1 MLPATLFL
9 CGRATA
15 ADKSGV
21 SPNAISLPKGP
32 GSIEG
37 LGESFQPSLN
47 TGTAKYGIG
56 IKLPPGVAG
65 HQPSL
70 GLRYEGGG
78 GNGPL
83 GFGWSLSMSSIQRR
97 TDKGIPTYGADVGF
111 KRTDVF
117 INESKEELVP
127 QADGFFFCKNEG
139 AFVRYRFVP
148 SAANPA
154 KEGHWEATAS
164 DGTKLLFGLTA
175 SSRIEETSSARTFS
189 WLLERETDTR
199 GNVIEYGYR
208 SFTNAENLNQK
219 YLATV
224 RYGPGAPPWTSFHFV
239 TFSYEDR
246 PDWFE
251 DGRAGFLVRTG
262 KRLKT
267 VFVGTQG
274 VQLALHLAGDF
285 DGDGKTDFLNRRYDL
300 DYLRY
305 AGNASHWSLLEKVTL
320 VGADGVTALPPARHR
335 YTVCHPPVELS
346 AKDHLLGT
354 IAEPA
359 AVMDNELVE
368 LIDLNADGLP
378 DVLRTQAGGGAHTV
392 WVNRGPVAQPDG
404 PSAIL
409 WATPTAV
416 DPGNGSAWNFD
427 LSSDQTHLADMDGDG
442 LADLVRKGSDDSV
455 FFFTNRGKLGWGERQ
470 EMALQDSSPPAP
482 FGRDNVRLADLD
494 FDKRMDIIQS
504 VLVGDGVLYR
514 IWFNTGNQTYSRALV
529 VSPLVGFDF
538 ATPGVQIADCN
549 GDRVPDLYRIQP
561 NSLVALAG
569 LGYGQFAEAKIIP
582 LPDITLDDEQLRKTK
597 LADINGDGLADLVLE
612 RASPGE
618 CWYWLNL
625 GNYTFSPRKRIIDL
639 PITTSPTAA
648 VRWADLNG
656 NGTTDLIYADSQGIP
671 RIQAV
676 EIGEL
681 LNCAPAP
688 NMLLE
693 IDNGIGRVTRIEYAP
708 STRFALEDEAAGKP
722 WPDPLPFPVTVVAS
736 VTVSDSLGH
745 EYVTRMRYHDG
756 YYDPVEKQFRGFA
769 RAEQIDVG
777 DPTAPTLVS
786 RSYFDVGRAFEPM
799 KGRLLRATIEQTDGK
814 VFSDDV
820 TTWVN
825 PPRTLMVGTNGEAVR
840 YVHPVSS
847 MKQILE
853 LGQGVPRKLE
863 MESAYDNY
871 GNQTRAINYG
881 IVEGTNRAAFN
892 DERVTTTEYALNT
905 NAWIIRASKRHTVQ
919 DEKGAVIARSESFY
933 DDETFSG
940 NNFGV
945 ITIGN
950 LTLKRDWI
958 DPANET
964 AFVQYGRTKYDAF
977 GNPIAVFDPLSDGTG
992 NAAQGHFREM
1002 TFDSRFHSYPIR
1014 ETIHVGGGKPDLVFQ
1029 AAYDEG
1035 HATVTA
1041 STDFNGHTTTYGYD
1055 GLARLARVVKPFDT
1069 EAFPTTEYDYALAV
1083 RVPLPGGGGQST
1095 GIVNFVETRALD
1107 RAPETPGAKR
1117 DHYLISRQF
1126 TDGLGRALLS
1136 KTEAEPATGGTAP
1149 RVTVSGAVQ
1158 FNARQKPAC
1167 ALSPFFTVRGASL
1180 EELLAFEN
1188 IEEPG
1193 WQGLFHEN
1201 GNLIPLNLA
1210 AAHRAPTVF
1219 DATLRAV
1226 RTTNPDGTFTRAAFE
1241 PLITKTYDENDTDPA
1256 SPFFDTP
1263 MVQYADGLG
1272 RMIRVDEVTR
1282 LNDDGTPAASL
1293 NSWNTR
1299 YEYDL
1304 NDRLTRITDSQGNVK
1319 VMHYDGL
1326 RRKLSMNDPDAGVST
1341 NRYDAA
1347 SNLIEAVDAKGQ
1359 RITYTYDG
1367 INRMLTEDYHD
1378 ENSPEFSY
1386 HRSPDVIFHY
1396 DAPAASLDQG
1406 DGTRATARNTKGA
1419 VAYIEDTTG
1428 EEHTSFD
1435 PRGRVEW
1442 TVKRVLDP
1450 EPSATLEPASAT
1462 LVSYRTAFEYDSMDR
1477 VTRLIYPDN
1486 DEVTY
1491 RYNARSLLEI
1501 ITGGPSGSILS
1512 GVGYLPSS
1520 QQERINYGN
1529 GVRTTYAYDKRARL
1543 TRLNTLAPPTGG
1555 SQGEGLIDFA
1565 YTFDN
1570 VSNIRE
1576 IRDQRSLA
1584 AVPAADKRRNTQT
1597 FAYDDLYRLTQVRYN
1612 PSTLNPQ
1619 PSTNF
1624 INYRYDR
1631 LGNMLAQTSDIV
1643 HLDKGR
1649 SVTDLGVMS
1658 YGGVAGRMGRIGRNP
1673 GDPPGPHALSEI
1685 RNPQSVIRNYRY
1697 DASGSMTEI
1706 DGLRCTWDFLDRLV
1720 GVEDDTMRAEYRYD
1734 FTGRRIIKRV
1744 TPRPPPPAARPSASL
1759 YPSEQFEVR
1768 EHNQPTKYVINGGTR
1783 VARITGSLS
1792 SHARLQRIR
1801 VVPGWNLISLA
1812 VTAID
1817 LAGQFQQ
1824 SSAGLP
1830 SLVGALYRWNPAN
1843 GDYSTVLL
1851 GQTVP
1856 VGSVLWVKASTN
1868 ATLAVTGNYAE
1879 PGHQPMPAGGNFFY
1893 SAGLEVLPLLGERAG
1908 VRADVALSHFD
1919 GFTQRWQQH
1928 LPSIPFSDSTFPK
1941 FLSPGAAIFA
1951 HVDSAGEVMAPEA
1964 TLRILYYHQDHL
1976 GSSGVMTDADGALVE
1991 ETAFYPFG
1999 EARNEH
2005 QPRQV
2010 EDVYKFTQKERDR
2023 ESGLHYFEAR
2033 FLASLRGRFLSVD
2046 PKYAA
2051 LEAATP
2057 DPQQLNLYAYARNN
2071 PVLYVDPTGLGELGY
2086 GEEGLTPDYGQIG
2099 EHLKND
2105 VERVDWDRVGN
2116 VAGGALLAAGGVGAC
2131 GTLVGCVVG
2140 APMIMAGSDRIA
2152 AGLTGGDTSLPAD
2165 FHTGMDY
2172 VATVVG
2178 GYQLATAVARGAAAG
2193 SANTGARGG
2202 ARSAFDPLA
2211 DTQAGGPFA
2220 DTAPMGGNAR
2230 VAFNRAPTGKSGA
2243 GSMGGSGGRPLS
2255 IGEPGAP
2262 MPLGLARVRLEAYG
2276 AILDRQKAALRG
2288 MQVISLNEG
2297 LALRF
2302 AFEQANTIWR
2312 ATYGTAPPIR

>member
-9 CGRATA
+9 CGRSTA

-111 KRTDVF
+111 KRTDLF

-154 KEGHWEATAS
+154 KEGHWEATAP

-208 SFTNAENLNQK
+208 SFTNAENLNHK

-285 DGDGKTDFLNRRYDL
+285 DGDGKTDFLDRRYDL

-335 YTVCHPPVELS
+335 YTVCDPPAELS

-504 VLVGDGVLYR
+504 VLVGDGVQYR

-582 LPDITLDDEQLRKTK
+582 LPDITLDDEQLRKAK
-597 LADINGDGLADLVLE
+597 LTDINGDGLADLVLE

-656 NGTTDLIYADSQGIP
+656 NGTTDLIYADSLGLP

-681 LNCAPAP
+681 LNCGSSP
-688 NMLLE
+688 NTLLE
-693 IDNGIGRVTRIEYAP
+693 IDNGIGRVTRIDYAP

-814 VFSDDV
+814 VFSDDI

-840 YVHPVSS
+840 YVHPVSG

-905 NAWIIRASKRHTVQ
+905 NAWIIRASKRQTVQ
-919 DEKGAVIARSESFY
+919 DENGAVIARSESFY

-958 DPANET
+958 DPTDPA
-964 AFVQYGRTKYDAF
+964 AFVQSARSKYDRY
-977 GNPIAVFDPLSDGTG
+977 GNPVALFDALSDGTG
-992 NAAQGHFREM
+992 NPQQGHFRELRYDDA
-1002 TFDSRFHSYPIR
+1002 FQSYPVR
-1014 ETIHVGGGKPDLVFQ
+1014 ETIHIGRGRPPLVFE

-1035 HATVTA
+1035 LATVSR
-1041 STDFNGHTTTYGYD
+1041 STNFNDITTRYRYD
-1055 GLARLARVVKPFDT
+1055 ALARLTGTIRPGDT
-1069 EAFPTTEYDYALAV
+1069 EDFPTTEYEYVLAAPARYPGADGSV
-1083 RVPLPGGGGQST
+1083 RSD
-1095 GIVNFVETRALD
+1095 GIINHVETRGLD
-1107 RAPETPGAKR
+1107 RPPGTAGGRR
-1117 DHYLISRQF
+1117 DHYLITRQF
-1126 TDGLGRALLS
+1126 TDGLGRSLM
-1136 KTEAEPATGGTAP
+1136 TRGEAEPAPGSTTP
-1149 RVTVSGAVQ
+1149 RVVVSGAVL
-1158 FNARQKPAC
+1158 FNARMKLVR
-1167 ALSPFFTVRGASL
+1167 ALNPHFSTRRGSL
-1180 EELLAFEN
+1180 DELLAFEN
-1188 IEEPG
+1188 IELPG
-1193 WQGLFHEN
+1193 WQGQFHES
-1201 GNLIPLNLA
+1201 GTLVALNLER
-1210 AAHRAPTVF
+1210 AHQSSTRY
-1219 DATLRAV
+1219 DATLRSIQSVNA
-1226 RTTNPDGTFTRAAFE
+1226 DGTTARTEFE
-1241 PLITKTYDENDTDPA
+1241 PLVTRGFDENDVDPA
-1256 SPFFDTP
+1256 SPHFNTP
-1263 MVQYADGLG
+1263 SVQFADGLG
-1272 RMIRVDEVTR
+1272 RMIRVDEVVR
-1282 LNDDGTPAASL
+1282 LNDDGTPAASPQT
-1293 NSWNTR
+1293 WTTR

-1319 VMHYDGL
+1319 VMRFDGL
-1326 RRKLSMNDPDAGVST
+1326 KRKTFMNDPDAGIST
-1341 NRYDAA
+1341 TRYDAA
-1347 SNLIEAVDAKGQ
+1347 SNAIETLDAKGQ
-1359 RITYTYDG
+1359 RITYAYDG
-1367 INRMLTEDYHD
+1367 ANRIVAEDYHD
-1378 ENSPEFSY
+1378 EASPEFSY
-1386 HRSPDVIFHY
+1386 RRTPDVTYHY
-1396 DAPAASLDQG
+1396 DAPMESLDQG
-1406 DGTRATARNTKGA
+1406 DGTRSTARNVKGMLA
-1419 VAYIEDTTG
+1419 FVEDTTG
-1428 EEHTSFD
+1428 EEHNSFD
-1435 PRGRVEW
+1435 ARGRVEW
-1442 TVKRVLDP
+1442 TVKRIPDPVL
-1450 EPSATLEPASAT
+1450 SATLDPDPAT
-1462 LVSYRTAFEYDSMDR
+1462 LVAYKTAFDYDSMDR
-1477 VTRLIYPDN
+1477 ITRMIYPDN

-1491 RYNARSLLEI
+1491 RYNARSLLEEI
-1501 ITGGPSGSILS
+1501 VGGPSGSTLS
-1512 GVGYLPSS
+1512 GLGYLPSA
-1520 QQERINYGN
+1520 QQERIDYGN
-1529 GVRTTYAYDKRARL
+1529 GVRTSYDYDSRMRLSRLFTRHAARGAEL
-1543 TRLNTLAPPTGG
+1543 VHFRYDLDP
-1555 SQGEGLIDFA
+1555 
-1565 YTFDN
+1565 
-1570 VSNIRE
+1570 VSNISAINDSRPA
-1576 IRDQRSLA
+1576 SL
-1584 AVPAADKRRNTQT
+1584 VPGGDPRRNSQT
-1597 FAYDDLYRLTQVRYN
+1597 FRYDSLYRLTQVRYSFAAPVAA
-1612 PSTLNPQ
+1612 PSPGGEGRAGGASFASPLAA
-1619 PSTNF
+1619 PSPLGGERVGVSGATVSTAGQ
-1624 INYRYDR
+1624 ISYRYDR
-1631 LGNMLAQTSDIV
+1631 IGNMLAQTSDIAHV
-1643 HLDKGR
+1643 EKGR
-1649 SVTDLGVMS
+1649 SVTDLGDMG
-1658 YGGVAGRMGRIGRNP
+1658 YGGTAGRVGRSGRQS

-1685 RNPQSVIRNYRY
+1685 RNSKP
-1697 DASGSMTEI
+1697 EI
-1706 DGLRCTWDFLDRLV
+1706 IPT
-1720 GVEDDTMRAEYRYD
+1720 
-1734 FTGRRIIKRV
+1734 
-1744 TPRPPPPAARPSASL
+1744 TPM
-1759 YPSEQFEVR
+1759 
-1768 EHNQPTKYVINGGTR
+1768 
-1783 VARITGSLS
+1783 
-1792 SHARLQRIR
+1792 
-1801 VVPGWNLISLA
+1801 
-1812 VTAID
+1812 
-1817 LAGQFQQ
+1817 
-1824 SSAGLP
+1824 
-1830 SLVGALYRWNPAN
+1830 
-1843 GDYSTVLL
+1843 
-1851 GQTVP
+1851 
-1856 VGSVLWVKASTN
+1856 
-1868 ATLAVTGNYAE
+1868 AT
-1879 PGHQPMPAGGNFFY
+1879 
-1893 SAGLEVLPLLGERAG
+1893 
-1908 VRADVALSHFD
+1908 
-1919 GFTQRWQQH
+1919 
-1928 LPSIPFSDSTFPK
+1928 
-1941 FLSPGAAIFA
+1941 
-1951 HVDSAGEVMAPEA
+1951 
-1964 TLRILYYHQDHL
+1964 
-1976 GSSGVMTDADGALVE
+1976 
-1991 ETAFYPFG
+1991 
-1999 EARNEH
+1999 
-2005 QPRQV
+2005 
-2010 EDVYKFTQKERDR
+2010 
-2023 ESGLHYFEAR
+2023 
-2033 FLASLRGRFLSVD
+2033 
-2046 PKYAA
+2046 
-2051 LEAATP
+2051 
-2057 DPQQLNLYAYARNN
+2057 
-2071 PVLYVDPTGLGELGY
+2071 
-2086 GEEGLTPDYGQIG
+2086 
-2099 EHLKND
+2099 
-2105 VERVDWDRVGN
+2105 
-2116 VAGGALLAAGGVGAC
+2116 
-2131 GTLVGCVVG
+2131 
-2140 APMIMAGSDRIA
+2140 
-2152 AGLTGGDTSLPAD
+2152 
-2165 FHTGMDY
+2165 
-2172 VATVVG
+2172 
-2178 GYQLATAVARGAAAG
+2178 
-2193 SANTGARGG
+2193 
-2202 ARSAFDPLA
+2202 
-2211 DTQAGGPFA
+2211 
-2220 DTAPMGGNAR
+2220 
-2230 VAFNRAPTGKSGA
+2230 
-2243 GSMGGSGGRPLS
+2243 
-2255 IGEPGAP
+2255 
-2262 MPLGLARVRLEAYG
+2262 
-2276 AILDRQKAALRG
+2276 
-2288 MQVISLNEG
+2288 
-2297 LALRF
+2297 
-2302 AFEQANTIWR
+2302 
-2312 ATYGTAPPIR
+2312 